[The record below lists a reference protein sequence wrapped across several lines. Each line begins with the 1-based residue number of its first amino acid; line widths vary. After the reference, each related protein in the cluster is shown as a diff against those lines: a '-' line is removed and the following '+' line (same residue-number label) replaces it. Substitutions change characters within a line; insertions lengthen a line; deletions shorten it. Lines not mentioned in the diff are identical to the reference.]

1 MFSELFSLIMS
12 IILFSCTCN
21 LIFAALNS
29 STLIEKHENK
39 LLFGTIVSLIVSLI
53 QIILCYFELK
63 KNLYIFM
70 FFS

>member
-39 LLFGTIVSLIVSLI
+39 LLFGTIVSLI